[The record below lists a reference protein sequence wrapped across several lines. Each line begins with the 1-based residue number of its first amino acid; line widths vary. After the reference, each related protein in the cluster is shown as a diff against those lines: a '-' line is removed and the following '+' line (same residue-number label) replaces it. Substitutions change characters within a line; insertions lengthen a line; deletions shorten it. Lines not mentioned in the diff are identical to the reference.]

1 MDVILRS
8 DVAHLGKAG
17 EVVRVKDGYARNYLI
32 PEGLAYQATEGNQ
45 RTMAVEEARRATRA
59 AAAQTAAGDAAGKLE
74 QVQLTFTARVG
85 EADRLFGS
93 ITAAD
98 IADKLGESGFK
109 VDKRDVEL
117 DEPIRMIGVY
127 KVPIRLHAAVRAE
140 VRVWVVK
147 E

>member
-17 EVVRVKDGYARNYLI
+17 EVVRVKNGYARNFLI
-32 PEGLAYQATEGNQ
+32 PRGLAYQATEGNQ
-45 RTMAVEEARRATRA
+45 RRMAAEEGRRAAQA
-59 AAAQTAAGDAAGKLE
+59 AASQTAAGDLAAQLSA
-74 QVQLTFTARVG
+74 VQLTFTAKVG
-85 EADRLFGS
+85 DAERLFGS

-98 IADKLGESGFK
+98 IAAKLGESGFT
-109 VDKRDVEL
+109 VDKRDVEME
-117 DEPIRMIGVY
+117 EPIRMIGVY
-127 KVPIRLHAAVRAE
+127 KVPIRLHAAVRGE

>member
-17 EVVRVKDGYARNYLI
+17 EMVKVKDGFARNFLI
-32 PEGLAYQATEGNQ
+32 PRGLAFHATEGNK
-45 RTMAVEEARRATRA
+45 RRVEAEANRQVSRA
-59 AAAQTAAGDAAGKLE
+59 AAEQSVAAETAVTLE
-74 QVQLTFTARVG
+74 QVSLTFTVKAG
-85 EADRLFGS
+85 EGDRSLGS
-93 ITAAD
+93 ITAGD
-98 IADKLGESGFK
+98 IATKLGEAGHP
-109 VDKRDVEL
+109 VDKRAIEL

-127 KVPIRLHAAVRAE
+127 KVPVRLHSAVRAE